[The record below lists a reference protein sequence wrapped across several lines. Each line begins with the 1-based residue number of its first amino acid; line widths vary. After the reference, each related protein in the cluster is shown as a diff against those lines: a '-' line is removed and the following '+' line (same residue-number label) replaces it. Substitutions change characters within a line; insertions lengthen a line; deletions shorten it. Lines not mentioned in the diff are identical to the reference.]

1 MGIFSFFK
9 RKNNS
14 SAEGK
19 PVGSETAQKKPAYFE
34 KDNIGTRQETMQQA
48 ISYWMG
54 ERQGLSVKPPFTLFT
69 FSAASEAEA
78 ALLELPFIHK
88 AADSQK
94 LICDRL
100 MTFGFYETTLNGSP
114 TGQYEA
120 VVIGNDL
127 TLDEFKLAE
136 EVFVRHGGICKNHE
150 APDPSVKANLIKGDK
165 SKVKYKETVK
175 GNDGISVYEVY
186 TGPDKPSAIAFL
198 KDKAVTKNLYYVVV
212 DTPEGSFGRD
222 INGLYQE

>member
-1 MGIFSFFK
+1 MGIFNIFK
-9 RKNNS
+9 KNNNA

-19 PVGSETAQKKPAYFE
+19 PVGSETTQKESVYFE
-34 KDNIGTRQETMQQA
+34 KDNIGTRQETMEQA
-48 ISYWMG
+48 LSYWMG
-54 ERQGLSVKPPFTLFT
+54 ERQGLSVKPPFTMFT
-69 FSAASEAEA
+69 FSTAADAEVS
-78 ALLELPFIHK
+78 LLELPFIHK
-88 AADSQK
+88 AEDSQK

-100 MTFGFYETTLNGSP
+100 MTFGFYEITQNGSP

-127 TLDEFKLAE
+127 TLDEFKLVE
-136 EVFVRHGGICKNHE
+136 EVFARYGGTCKNHME
-150 APDPSVKANLIKGDK
+150 PDSSVKTNLIIGDK

-175 GNDGISVYEVY
+175 GNDGICVYEVY
-186 TGPDKPSAIAFL
+186 TGPDKASAIEFL
-198 KDKAVTKNLYYVVV
+198 KDKPVSQKLYYVVV